1 MKTSSSSST
10 TTTTTSNNNN
20 NNNNSSTLVAWGIW
34 LLAVLRTTNLKSLEF
49 QCPLVGHT
57 HGSLDRIFSR
67 LIVSLRGQ
75 TYMTLTELDDVFSQ
89 GLKGFAIKWNHH
101 ESSYDWTYV
110 RSLWDGIPAPQ
121 ERQCTPFGLGP
132 WDLGQVE
139 TIHANDH
146 HNNRDR
152 CNKRHCN
159 YHVSPLLI
167 HYCWWFHIFHHG

>member
-1 MKTSSSSST
+1 M
-10 TTTTTSNNNN
+10 
-20 NNNNSSTLVAWGIW
+20 AWGIW

-101 ESSYDWTYV
+101 ESSYGWTYV
-110 RSLWDGIPAPQ
+110 RRVYGMKFQRHSNVNAL
-121 ERQCTPFGLGP
+121 RL
-132 WDLGQVE
+132 DLDRGTWVKWKQYML
-139 TIHANDH
+139 TITTTITIT
-146 HNNRDR
+146 
-152 CNKRHCN
+152 
-159 YHVSPLLI
+159 YPLLLVVPHFSPWVVI
-167 HYCWWFHIFHHG
+167 CNNHY